1 VLITSAVLIAGLTGG
16 LLSGAP
22 SYASPVSPFHS
33 VTHRAA
39 QPEQAARPSELDGTA
54 LEAMTDSG
62 ALTGTVL
69 GAAGTQLPGACVT
82 AIRPSTDRT
91 VLAAAGSG
99 RYAITGLP
107 PGTYTVSFADCASKA
122 EYVRQWYGGS
132 YTAAG
137 AGRVRVLPGQT
148 VSLRPVILRPA
159 TPEIAIA
166 AERHALDHD
175 AAASKATAT
184 IAGKVLG
191 PKGQRL
197 RGMCAI
203 AWIGAGLGLTEEAV
217 PTLHSGAYKLGI
229 AVSRH
234 HVDKITMQFT
244 SGCGSNANYA
254 PQWWKY
260 TAAEAKATTLSV
272 RAGTH
277 LTGIDAR
284 LSTGG
289 VVRGTVRADS
299 AHGKPLAGV
308 CVQAI
313 GGGLVG
319 QIGIARTK
327 ANGSYRVTALGTGR
341 YLLTFSP
348 GCGNDGNYL
357 SRSYQP
363 VRVTAGKTTR
373 LSAFLHPGGTIS
385 GTVASAGS
393 SAKPL
398 SGICV
403 TATSSPYGGYV
414 TRTVAN
420 GTYSMPQLPPGRYQ
434 VSFAGG
440 CGNKGSYAPQYYPAQ
455 LSSEAS
461 TKIRIS
467 YGLTVAGVDASMA
480 PGATI
485 TGKVTGTTGR
495 NLRGVCPL
503 LLTAQQLGGLGPT
516 SRTIPGGPIFPTSA
530 RGTYRITNL
539 APGPYYVLFSDCL
552 GAVNLAPVWY
562 SAASQLTSATAVSA
576 DAGTVT
582 TGIDA
587 VMRTGGT
594 ISGTILGRD
603 GRPVRG
609 ACPLAYDPAAPGQ
622 LSEAFGILSG
632 PSASGRYR
640 LTGLPTGSYRV
651 QTVLCF
657 GNSYASQWYRDQD
670 AEASASPV
678 TVRAGHVTAGIDFRL
693 HGGGSVSGR
702 VTSAAGKPL
711 ANVCVLLDNSRGE
724 QVDLATTADTGH
736 YLLTEEPPG
745 VYTVKFA
752 YCPALSPPLAP
763 AEKTGVRI
771 SATRPVRGVNAVMRP
786 GASISGTVLGG
797 VEGGGAPTPAAGV
810 CVEAAPKSGIGV
822 ATTAVTGAN
831 GHYDLTGLAAG
842 TYSLLFTD
850 YCNGGAPLPLAPLRV
865 QRLIPVGRNSV
876 ATLNVTMQADGQITG
891 TVDGPGSKPLAGI
904 CVTAQPIKAGTSPV
918 LGVTTATGSYSIGS
932 LVPGSYRVEF
942 SAGCGTTG
950 YRTMWFNNARSAATA
965 TPVEVEPGEP
975 TNGISAVLAT

>member
-1 VLITSAVLIAGLTGG
+1 VLIAGVTGG

-22 SYASPVSPFHS
+22 SYASPVTPFHS

-39 QPEQAARPSELDGTA
+39 AEPEQAARPSELDPAGIPSLAST
-54 LEAMTDSG
+54 G

-69 GAAGTQLPGACVT
+69 GAAGTRLRGACVT
-82 AIRPSTDRT
+82 ATGPSTDRT
-91 VLAAAGSG
+91 VLTATGSG

-122 EYVRQWYGGS
+122 EYIRQWYGGS

-137 AGRVRVLPGQT
+137 ADRVRVLPGQT
-148 VSLRPVILRPA
+148 IRLSLMSLRPA
-159 TPEIAIA
+159 SPEVAVA
-166 AERHALDHD
+166 AERHVLEQSDT
-175 AAASKATAT
+175 ASKATAT
-184 IAGKVLG
+184 IAGTVLG
-191 PKGQRL
+191 PKGQGL

-203 AWIGAGLGLTEEAV
+203 AWISAQPGVTEDAV
-217 PTLHSGAYKLGI
+217 ATLRRGTYKLGL
-229 AVSRH
+229 AVSRR

-277 LTGIDAR
+277 LTGINAR

-289 VVRGTVRADS
+289 VVSGTVRADS
-299 AHGKPLAGV
+299 AHGKPLAGI

-319 QIGIARTK
+319 EIGIARTK

-357 SRSYQP
+357 PRSYQP
-363 VRVTAGKTTR
+363 VHVKAGKTTR
-373 LSAFLHPGGTIS
+373 LSAFLHPGGSIS

-393 SAKPL
+393 NSKPL

-403 TATSSPYGGYV
+403 TATSSPYGGFV

-420 GTYSMPQLPPGRYQ
+420 GSYSMPQLPPGRYQ

-440 CGNKGSYAPQYYPAQ
+440 CGNSGSYAPQYFTAQ
-455 LSSEAS
+455 LSSEAAA
-461 TKIRIS
+461 KIRIG
-467 YGLTVAGVDASMA
+467 YGQTVTGVDASMA

-485 TGKVTGTTGR
+485 TGKVTNASGH
-495 NLRGVCPL
+495 NLRGICPS
-503 LLTAQQLGGLGPT
+503 LLTPQQLGAQGPIT
-516 SRTIPGGPIFPTSA
+516 RSIPGGPIFPTSK

-576 DAGTVT
+576 DGGIVT

-603 GRPVRG
+603 GKPVRG
-609 ACPLAYDPAAPGQ
+609 ACPLAYDPALPGL
-622 LSEAFGILSG
+622 LSDAFGILSG
-632 PSASGRYR
+632 PRANGQYR
-640 LTGLPTGSYRV
+640 LTGLPAGSYRV
-651 QTVLCF
+651 ETVLCF
-657 GNSYASQWYRDQD
+657 GNKYASQWYRDKD
-670 AEASASPV
+670 SAASASPV
-678 TVRAGHVTAGIDFRL
+678 NVRAGHVTAGIDFRL
-693 HGGGSVSGR
+693 HAGGSVSGR

-711 ANVCVLLDNSRGE
+711 ANVCVLLDNSRGGE
-724 QVDLATTADTGH
+724 VDLGITGPSGR
-736 YLLTEEPPG
+736 YILTEAPLG
-745 VYTVKFA
+745 SYTVKFA
-752 YCPALSPPLAP
+752 YCLTLSPSLAP

-771 SATRPVRGVNAVMRP
+771 SSTRPVRGLDAVLRP

-797 VEGGGAPTPAAGV
+797 VEGGGPPAPAAGV
-810 CVEAAPKSGIGV
+810 CVEATPKSGNGV
-822 ATTAVTGAN
+822 ATVAVTGAS
-831 GHYDLTGLAAG
+831 GRYDLSGLAAG
-842 TYSLLFTD
+842 KYSLLFTD
-850 YCNGGAPLPLAPLRV
+850 YCDGGAPLPLAPLRV
-865 QRLIPVGRNSV
+865 QRLVPVGRSSA
-876 ATLNVTMQADGQITG
+876 ATVNVTMLADGQITG
-891 TVDGPGSKPLAGI
+891 TVDGPGSQPLAGI
-904 CVTAQPIKAGTSPV
+904 CVTAQPVKAGTSPV
-918 LGVTTATGSYSIGS
+918 LAVTTSTGSYSIGS
-932 LVPGSYRVEF
+932 LVPGSYRVKF

-950 YRTMWFNNARSAATA
+950 YATQWFRDATSAAQA
-965 TPVEVEPGEP
+965 TPVTVTPGEP
-975 TNGISAVLAT
+975 TNGISAALAT